1 MEHSEKY
8 LKLHDR
14 YSFHSYGHALEILET
29 SFATEFEE
37 LLDCLDK
44 FSINLE
50 EITEGGGN
58 ESRIPKKIGAILKP
72 LGWREIRIKAD
83 LVVTLNPR
91 QRKKDAEYERQYVIN
106 GYVDGHNIDY
116 VKGAV
121 AFDVEWNSKDQ
132 TFDRDLMAFKDYF
145 DCGVIDVGIILTRG
159 QSLNPIFKEYGLLK
173 KYGASTTHDGKLIY
187 RLDAR
192 RNGGCPI
199 LAISIEK
206 GVLELNN
213 DK

>member
-1 MEHSEKY
+1 MKHSDKY
-8 LKLHDR
+8 IKLQDR
-14 YSFHSYGHALEILET
+14 YTFNSYGHALEILET
-29 SFATEFEE
+29 AFRTEFEE

-44 FSINLE
+44 FV
-50 EITEGGGN
+50 ITLDDITKGGGN
-58 ESRIPKKIGAILKP
+58 ESNIPKKISDVLYP
-72 LGWREIRIKAD
+72 LGWREIRIEAD

-91 QRKKDAEYERQYVIN
+91 KAKKDAEYEKRFTVDRYI
-106 GYVDGHNIDY
+106 DGHNIDY
-116 VKGAV
+116 IKNSV

-132 TFDRDLMAFKDYF
+132 TFDRDLMAMKTYF

-159 QSLNPIFKEYGLLK
+159 QSLNPVFKHYNLMQ
-173 KYGASTTHDGKLIY
+173 KYGASTTHDGKLLY

-206 GVLELNN
+206 GVLQL
-213 DK
+213 DT